1 MQSPQKET
9 YFNAILNLDESSQ
22 NALMD
27 LIEKNLH
34 RCNPQPQKTAAEP
47 DTSFGHSS
55 GFIGMSANKEG
66 LLKKMEE
73 LESENH
79 NLNLKLS
86 EKNMEI
92 DEMKVQIDEL
102 RAEDRKKNEKV
113 EKLLKEREEIQVKV

>member
-1 MQSPQKET
+1 MQSPRKET
-9 YFNAILNLDESSQ
+9 YFNAILSLDESSQ

-34 RCNPQPQKTAAEP
+34 RCNPEQRTSTEP
-47 DTSFGHSS
+47 DTSFGQTS

-92 DEMKVQIDEL
+92 DELKIQIDEL
-102 RAEDRKKNEKV
+102 RSEDRKKNEKV
-113 EKLLKEREEIQVKV
+113 EKLLKEREEIQGKV